1 MIMVARGDV
10 FRLSPTDKTCLS
22 KDRSF
27 SDFQG
32 PNGTVRYRLVGFI
45 FCMVMSKS
53 YNQEEGMTSKSK
65 NKIERTQKSER
76 Q

>member
-1 MIMVARGDV
+1 MGVVKVIMVARGDV

-45 FCMVMSKS
+45 LL
-53 YNQEEGMTSKSK
+53 YGNEQEL
-65 NKIERTQKSER
+65 
-76 Q
+76 